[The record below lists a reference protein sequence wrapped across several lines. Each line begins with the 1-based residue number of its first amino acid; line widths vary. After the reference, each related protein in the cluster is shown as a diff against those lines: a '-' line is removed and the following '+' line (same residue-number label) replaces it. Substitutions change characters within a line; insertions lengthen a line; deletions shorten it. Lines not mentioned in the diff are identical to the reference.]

1 MYCTFQHPGVL
12 PNCVLGSRPD
22 PFLGGGEG
30 GGGGGG
36 AISISSGTLILL
48 PGAQL

>member
-30 GGGGGG
+30 GGGGG